1 MCLVALPHSGDQEKA
16 LTRSGEGRRLSP
28 ARLDVALSL
37 SPRYRGNAAPP
48 SHIRMLEVNLEVFN
62 IGLVFFG
69 PRVQIAFKLALHSD
83 LFGNLRN
90 RLQHA
95 LKHFRIGRIADK

>member
-28 ARLDVALSL
+28 ARLDVALPL
-37 SPRYRGNAAPP
+37 SPKYHFNAAPP
-48 SHIRMLEVNLEVFN
+48 SHVRMLEVNLEVFN